1 MEQRI
6 LPGSSC
12 RLADFLVNHGA
23 VCANRMR
30 LSGRSSKQRT
40 AIQDDSPIVMRASMT
55 LSKAPAL
62 VGRFAGFSF
71 WATAPLTT
79 ISIRSGTFY

>member
-1 MEQRI
+1 VPFGGFLGKPRSRVREPDALVRPI
-6 LPGSSC
+6 LE
-12 RLADFLVNHGA
+12 
-23 VCANRMR
+23 
-30 LSGRSSKQRT
+30 T
-40 AIQDDSPIVMRASMT
+40 AYRQDDSPIVMRASMT